1 MSSKGNKSG
10 GGQGGGAGGAGGDSH
25 DEEKELIKV
34 CKWDGTAVKNALDDG
49 VKEILVDKFGYDED
63 HTLMDTRL
71 IICALAVA
79 VAIFAL
85 VWDYFYPFP
94 LSRQVL
100 IGCVGT
106 YFFLMMVLTLYTTY
120 KERGIFVVVR
130 DKDPAGLDP
139 DSKWEASSSM
149 KKFDDMYTMML
160 TFYDGKSQQTRE
172 ESFNR
177 SVADFFDDNGVL
189 CMDLLE
195 NAVTK
200 LHKSISSAKKN
211 N

>member
-1 MSSKGNKSG
+1 
-10 GGQGGGAGGAGGDSH
+10 
-25 DEEKELIKV
+25 
-34 CKWDGTAVKNALDDG
+34 
-49 VKEILVDKFGYDED
+49 
-63 HTLMDTRL
+63 
-71 IICALAVA
+71 LAVA
-79 VAIFAL
+79 VATFAL
-85 VWDYFYPFP
+85 AWDYFYPFP
-94 LSRQVL
+94 ASKQVL

-106 YFFLMMVLTLYTTY
+106 YFFLMMVLTVYTTY
-120 KERGIFVVVR
+120 KEKGIFVVVK

-149 KKFDDMYTMML
+149 KKNQFYGLGLAEFDDMYTMML
-160 TFYDGKSQQTRE
+160 TFYDGKSGAMRE
-172 ESFNR
+172 ESVNR